1 MSLNSK
7 IVEVI
12 YFIRRKYRGGGVQ
25 IFSDSVLERAF

>member
-12 YFIRRKYRGGGVQ
+12 YFIRRKYRGGIQ